1 MRDGQE
7 DDITGDKQDIGGN
20 CEFMYIHR
28 LLIDKDLHE
37 CRSISINFLCALY
50 ISFIQRPIHFLLRLI
65 HFYSFLCYIRKIRN
79 EETKHDMKCG

>member
-7 DDITGDKQDIGGN
+7 DDINGDKQDIGGN

-37 CRSISINFLCALY
+37 CKMSQLIFHVLFY
-50 ISFIQRPIHFLLRLI
+50 IYHSSGDLFILFFILLRVI
-65 HFYSFLCYIRKIRN
+65 HSYCYFVELCS
-79 EETKHDMKCG
+79 

>member
-7 DDITGDKQDIGGN
+7 DDINGDKQDIGGN

-37 CRSISINFLCALY
+37 CKMSQLIFHVLFYMCLSSKNLFILFITIFLY
-50 ISFIQRPIHFLLRLI
+50 FPFSFGLLLVLLHIQL
-65 HFYSFLCYIRKIRN
+65 
-79 EETKHDMKCG
+79 